1 MIGRVRFVQPGEA
14 FFVLVPREMAGIDDD
29 AAQAGAMAAH
39 VLGQGMDHDVGAVF
53 ERPAQ
58 IRGRHGV
65 VHDQWYALG
74 VGDGGQGAEIDHVRR
89 RIADG
94 FAKYRLGLAV
104 DQAAHGVDVAI
115 VGETRFD
122 TETRQGMREQ
132 IVGAAVQGRG
142 GDDVVADLRDRHQR
156 VGDGRRTG
164 GYRQR
169 ADPAFHGRDALFE
182 HGGGGIHDPGV
193 DVARHL
199 QVEQIGAVL
208 SVVERVGGGL
218 VNGNGNGLGG
228 GFRGIAA
235 VDGDGFD
242 FHWFVFPSVVVDLQ
256 SLDGGIRKCPV
267 GRRCW

>member
-1 MIGRVRFVQPGEA
+1 
-14 FFVLVPREMAGIDDD
+14 MARIDDD

-39 VLGQGMDHDVGAVF
+39 VLGREWTTMSAPCSNGQH
-53 ERPAQ
+53 R
-58 IRGRHGV
+58 
-65 VHDQWYALG
+65 YG
-74 VGDGGQGAEIDHVRR
+74 VGTVLSTISGTPWAWATAAKAPKSTTFAA

-104 DQAAHGVDVAI
+104 DQAAHGVDIAI

-169 ADPAFHGRDALFE
+169 ADPPSMAATRCSSTAVVGF
-182 HGGGGIHDPGV
+182 DPGV
-193 DVARHL
+193 DVTRHL

-208 SVVERVGGGL
+208 SVVERVGRGL
-218 VNGNGNGLGG
+218 IDGNGNAL
-228 GFRGIAA
+228 
-235 VDGDGFD
+235 
-242 FHWFVFPSVVVDLQ
+242 VVGSGV
-256 SLDGGIRKCPV
+256 
-267 GRRCW
+267 